1 MMNSLNTMN
10 KESRIY
16 IAGHTGLVGSAI
28 YRKLVSEGYSNLLVQ
43 TSKQLDLRIQQ
54 LVNRFFEQEKP
65 EYVFFAAGTVGGIMA
80 NISYPADFIYNN
92 LIMIANVINASYN
105 TGTKKLLYLGSSCIY
120 PKNSNQPI
128 KEEYLLGGV
137 LENTNKP
144 YAIAKLAGIELC
156 QSFNKQYGTDYI
168 CLMPNNLFGINDN
181 YDSENSHLIAALI
194 RKYFEA
200 KRNNQSVIKLWG
212 TGKVLREVLSSDE
225 LAEACLFFMNN
236 YSGNDIINIGSG
248 TEYYVSDLANII
260 KEISGYNGTVE
271 YDTSKPD
278 GMYRKKLDTSR
289 ASALGWNSK
298 ADLIAE
304 LLNTYNDFARNYE
317 HYCSK

>member
-1 MMNSLNTMN
+1 MNSLNTMN